1 MLRDKKLMI
10 EEIGMKFDEA
20 IELFSDETLESMVMV
35 NIVGGDTQTYCSG
48 AQCVTG
54 CNNNCQGCG
63 SSSGSNSSSSSG
75 SNSSS
80 SSSSNIGDSSGTH
93 VGNNNN
99 TSHNGPSVPIK
110 IYFSPLCG
118 GVQVC

>member
-48 AQCVTG
+48 AQCITG

-63 SSSGSNSSSSSG
+63 SSSGSNNGGSS
-75 SNSSS
+75 SNSSNNGGS
-80 SSSSNIGDSSGTH
+80 SSSSNNGGSSSSSIGITAIIPTYVS
-93 VGNNNN
+93 
-99 TSHNGPSVPIK
+99 I
-110 IYFSPLCG
+110 LCG
-118 GVQVC
+118 AQGYCGYEKK